1 MDLGFFIGLFVL
13 YWWAILTEKT
23 LDLFFKPPQKE
34 DNDKNK
40 TLAKNDDDSFINGIM
55 WADVGND
62 L

>member
-1 MDLGFFIGLFVL
+1 MDLAFFIGLFAL
-13 YWWAILTEKT
+13 YWWAVLTEKT
-23 LDLFFKPPQKE
+23 LDFFFRPPLQE

-40 TLAKNDDDSFINGIM
+40 ALAKNDDDSFISGIM

>member
-1 MDLGFFIGLFVL
+1 MDLGFFVGLFVL

-23 LDLFFKPPQKE
+23 LDLFFKLFQQE
-34 DNDKNK
+34 NNDKNK
-40 TLAKNDDDSFINGIM
+40 TLAREEEDSFISGIM

>member
-1 MDLGFFIGLFVL
+1 MDLGFFVGLFVL
-13 YWWAILTEKT
+13 YWWAILAEKT
-23 LDLFFKPPQKE
+23 LDLFFKLFQQE
-34 DNDKNK
+34 NNDKNK